1 MKLYYLKME
10 GFRRHIST
18 EIYFSDA
25 TFLIGENNV
34 GKSSVLAALNYLL
47 NDTKKI
53 PKEEFFCCNENPDNN
68 ANKIVLTAEFRN
80 LPEESKSWVGFKGRV
95 LRYDVDEN
103 SSETGL
109 RIIYRKTFEI
119 DKDYVVEL
127 KEHTRT
133 IKPCFGDCKTLRDYI
148 TAGLNEET
156 IADKFSNVD
165 MDKLLS
171 KSNRKII
178 CEIEDLYDFNEEEE
192 IWFKNPGGIPGNVL
206 CRMPKFLIIP
216 AQDRTE
222 ELSGNSGTLISTL
235 SELFSDVRDESDNY
249 KKAQM
254 YLNKLALELDPNDE
268 DSEFGKM
275 MVELN
280 NILCD
285 VFPQSGICAETKL
298 SDSDKVIKPQFTVTM
313 HSNVTTPVSLQG
325 TGMIRSAVFALLRY
339 KTIRDNKRIRKSG
352 SVVRPTIIGFEEP
365 EIYLHPNAAHQLRDT
380 IYQLADSD
388 INQIVCTTH
397 SPYMIDLSQKPS
409 QTLNNLTLDKID
421 IQDKG
426 VIEGIRAYPFN
437 TTKAF
442 KNLQENDKTYVKMLL
457 KIDDYISKVFFA
469 KNVLI
474 VEGDTEDIVLRET
487 IKRMPDNVR
496 KDVQS
501 NWQIIK
507 ARGKA
512 AIISLVKY
520 LKCMGIEPMV
530 IHDEDDEVENAKK
543 FNQPILDALNNPK
556 NRFMLHNC
564 IEDVL
569 GYKAPSNEK
578 PYHAFK
584 YVNDNW
590 GNDWESI
597 CNEKWKELMEKIFEQ
612 SFEHIKKETL
622 NMVASDTE
630 E

>member
-1 MKLYYLKME
+1 
-10 GFRRHIST
+10 
-18 EIYFSDA
+18 
-25 TFLIGENNV
+25 
-34 GKSSVLAALNYLL
+34 
-47 NDTKKI
+47 
-53 PKEEFFCCNENPDNN
+53 
-68 ANKIVLTAEFRN
+68 
-80 LPEESKSWVGFKGRV
+80 
-95 LRYDVDEN
+95 
-103 SSETGL
+103 
-109 RIIYRKTFEI
+109 
-119 DKDYVVEL
+119 
-127 KEHTRT
+127 
-133 IKPCFGDCKTLRDYI
+133 
-148 TAGLNEET
+148 
-156 IADKFSNVD
+156 
-165 MDKLLS
+165 
-171 KSNRKII
+171 
-178 CEIEDLYDFNEEEE
+178 
-192 IWFKNPGGIPGNVL
+192 
-206 CRMPKFLIIP
+206 
-216 AQDRTE
+216 
-222 ELSGNSGTLISTL
+222 
-235 SELFSDVRDESDNY
+235 
-249 KKAQM
+249 
-254 YLNKLALELDPNDE
+254 
-268 DSEFGKM
+268 
-275 MVELN
+275 
-280 NILCD
+280 
-285 VFPQSGICAETKL
+285 
-298 SDSDKVIKPQFTVTM
+298 
-313 HSNVTTPVSLQG
+313 
-325 TGMIRSAVFALLRY
+325 
-339 KTIRDNKRIRKSG
+339 
-352 SVVRPTIIGFEEP
+352 
-365 EIYLHPNAAHQLRDT
+365 
-380 IYQLADSD
+380 
-388 INQIVCTTH
+388 
-397 SPYMIDLSQKPS
+397 
-409 QTLNNLTLDKID
+409 LDKID